1 MSGFA
6 QVFILE
12 MRLRKAVF
20 PAALV
25 AGLVPIPL
33 ALLMCNAASFSESLN
48 VGAFAFALIGG
59 ELLALY
65 LGATVLCQDL
75 SEGRQGFFFS
85 RPISGWALWAGKFSA
100 AWLVV
105 LGAMFVT
112 LLPATLLGEG
122 LVNLELLDNPAGTTS
137 LGARFLSPLW
147 TLAFVAVA
155 ILLFM
160 ALAHALSV
168 MFRARSPWLILDAV
182 MVVLLPALAWWG
194 FRRVMA
200 ENLQFMLLIALFVW
214 GGSLLFI
221 LLPAG
226 ALQTALGR
234 CDLRRGHKVLSITL
248 WGTASAAVLLVTG
261 YIVWATSIAPSG
273 LKSISYIRPAPEGP
287 WVIVGGPGRGLGP
300 YADATFLLNS
310 QSGAWA
316 RLSLNMW
323 GGVPLFS
330 PDGKTAVFFRR
341 PMSES
346 EPGEV
351 VSFDLTAAGDPEP
364 VHHGI
369 LFPGWSP
376 DLTFSPDSS
385 KLAILH
391 DLSLDVYDLPSWK
404 LAAVRKLDLKNAG
417 DLVFAGDD
425 LIRIYQGSAGPQGSK
440 PGVETLSIFEWDLG
454 KKTFDATG
462 KTDDVM
468 GWSLR
473 ISPDRTRM
481 LLVQAGAQSSRL
493 LLCDA
498 RTGAVLKVLWQ
509 AAAISKAGGAFLQ
522 DGRIVVIERKGDE
535 RTLRVFT
542 AAGDE
547 QHTVQWS
554 PGTDRGVGF
563 GPEPLP
569 GKVLLSSYV
578 RRSEWIKTNEM
589 HLWDV
594 DTGAITLLPGLHA
607 TWSGWWSWYNR
618 DIAASPGSQGADLF
632 LNDKG
637 QLVRY
642 DFATGQQT
650 PIKLK

>member
-6 QVFILE
+6 QVFMLE
-12 MRLRKAVF
+12 MRLRKTVF

-33 ALLMCNAASFSESLN
+33 ALLMRNAASFSESLN

-112 LLPATLLGEG
+112 LLPATMLGEG
-122 LVNLELLDNPAGTTS
+122 LASLEAFD
-137 LGARFLSPLW
+137 SPFWIYGSKLQTVSPVW
-147 TLAFVAVA
+147 ELVVAALA
-155 ILLFM
+155 ILIFM

-168 MFRARSPWLILDAV
+168 MFRSRSPWLILDAV

-200 ENLQFMLLIALFVW
+200 ENLQFMLLIAVFVW
-214 GGSLLFI
+214 GGSLLLI

-234 CDLRRGHKVLSITL
+234 CDLRRGHKVLSLTL

-261 YIVWATSIAPSG
+261 YIVWATSISPSG
-273 LKSISYIRPAPEGP
+273 LKSISYVRPAPKGP
-287 WVIVGGPGRGLGP
+287 WVIVGGPGRGLGR
-300 YADATFLLNS
+300 YTAATFLLNP

-316 RLSLNMW
+316 RLSLTMW
-323 GGVPLFS
+323 GGFPLFS

-341 PMSES
+341 PMSDS

-369 LFPGWSP
+369 FFPGWSP

-404 LAAVRKLDLKNAG
+404 LAAARKLDVKNGG
-417 DLVFAGDD
+417 DLVFAGDN
-425 LIRIYQGSAGPQGSK
+425 LIRIYQSSAGPQGSK

-454 KKTFDATG
+454 KKTFEATG

-473 ISPDRTRM
+473 VSPDRTRM
-481 LLVQAGAQSSRL
+481 LLVQAGAQTSRL

-509 AAAISKAGGAFLQ
+509 AAAISKTSGVFLQ
-522 DGRIVVIERKGDE
+522 DGRIVAIERKGGE
-535 RTLRVFT
+535 LALRVFT

-547 QHTVQWS
+547 QHAVQWS
-554 PGTDRGVGF
+554 PGKGRGVWL

-569 GKVLLSSYV
+569 GKVLLVSYPP
-578 RRSEWIKTNEM
+578 RTEWIKTNKV

-607 TWSGWWSWYNR
+607 TFGGWWSWYNR
-618 DIAASPGSQGADLF
+618 DVAASPGSQGADLF

-642 DFATGQQT
+642 DFGTGQQT
-650 PIKLK
+650 PVKFN